1 LVPNLSN
8 IIYQELQKQAELDKA
23 IVDLTETMNDVFDII
38 TAADEDRRNERTS
51 IIMRTIQQTTEC
63 GWFIRDYIKTDSFCE

>member
-1 LVPNLSN
+1 M
-8 IIYQELQKQAELDKA
+8 KDA
-23 IVDLTETMNDVFDII
+23 FDII
-38 TAADEDRRNERTS
+38 TAADKNRRIERSS

>member
-1 LVPNLSN
+1 VSN
-8 IIYQELQKQAELDKA
+8 SVDQELNKQAELDKGVLA
-23 IVDLTETMNDVFDII
+23 LAETMNDVFDTII
-38 TAADEDRRNERTS
+38 TADESRRIERSS